1 MDDVKTCWRYC
12 PLIDFLRD
20 QEKIKSFAECHRIVD
35 YGSTRWIVWRPAF
48 IGEET
53 RVYSFT
59 DNHERN
65 ARSIIA
71 SLHFIARL
79 KASSL
84 SRFDYFIR
92 FSSDGFYN
100 ENYLDRSDFSFHNSC
115 NISCSYTV
123 TIDDDIFG

>member
-92 FSSDGFYN
+92 FS
-100 ENYLDRSDFSFHNSC
+100 LMDFTTRLTLIAATSVSITRA
-115 NISCSYTV
+115 ISPAPTPSR
-123 TIDDDIFG
+123 